1 MGDRTMNHA
10 TEEEITMAYYDEAA
24 PEVRRH
30 IDECA
35 ACRSSFVR
43 LQNLLDAFRA
53 DSVPE
58 RADSYGREVWA
69 RLAPRLPN
77 RRRSWLNWWFLAPS
91 LAALLLVAFL
101 AGMLTQ
107 RNGAGLAN
115 ISPKARER
123 VLLIAL
129 GDHLERS
136 QIVLAELTHAAPGT
150 LDAGEERVAAR
161 ELLNENRLYRQTA
174 ARAGDRA
181 QTALLDDL
189 ERVLLDI
196 ANGPATLSPE
206 DLHALQQR
214 LQSDGLLFK
223 VRVAGSNVL
232 EKGQKL

>member
-10 TEEEITMAYYDEAA
+10 SEEEITMAYYDEAA

-30 IDECA
+30 IDECTV
-35 ACRSSFVR
+35 CQSSFTR
-43 LQNLLDAFRA
+43 LRTLLDAFSA
-53 DSVPE
+53 DAVPE

-69 RLAPRLPN
+69 RLSPMLPGRCRL
-77 RRRSWLNWWFLAPS
+77 WLNWWFLAPS
-91 LAALLLVAFL
+91 LAALLLVVFV

-115 ISPKARER
+115 IPPKARER

-136 QIVLAELTHAAPGT
+136 QIVLAELAHATPGT
-150 LDAGEERVAAR
+150 LDEGEERAAAR
-161 ELLNENRLYRQTA
+161 DLLNENRLFRQTA
-174 ARAGDRA
+174 ARAGDRS

-196 ANGPATLSPE
+196 ANGPSTLSPE
-206 DLHALQQR
+206 DLQALQQR